1 MTASRSAS
9 PVASGAVGVA
19 PRDSIAAL
27 DRRTRLFVITVI
39 ALGALAVVIAIAM
52 GGFDRPKAV
61 FLFMA
66 LSALTS
72 ALKQALPL
80 KRGAS
85 SVSVS
90 YVFDTAS
97 LLFLGPYAATLVVAA
112 SAWSQCTF
120 RMRQRNPAH
129 RTLFSIAGLAVTMQI
144 AGLVFVSLKAGH
156 EGTSQ
161 GFVLPLGVAAF
172 VYFLC
177 NTWFVAMAIALSTGQ
192 TLARVWQDNFLWSA
206 PSYFFGAATAGVI
219 KVLYEQGAYYWWI
232 ALILIPGYL
241 TYRSYRLF
249 ILRIE
254 TEQAEVRRVAAVQL
268 ATIEALA
275 LAIEA
280 KDRTSQT
287 QIRKM
292 QAYAAGLARAAGMP
306 EDEIPGLLTATL
318 LHDIGNL
325 AVPEHI
331 FSKPGPLTPDE
342 FQKVKT
348 HPRVGA
354 EILKTVPFP
363 YPVASLILAHHER
376 WDGRGYPAGLRGEA
390 IPLGARI
397 LAIVDSY
404 TALSSDRPHRPAL
417 RHDEVLATMR
427 GSAGTFL
434 DPGLVTTFLNLV
446 PALDLQFVEAGAEEG
461 PARIDAA
468 SPADGGAL
476 EDIALAHQE
485 ARALYQIAQALGASL
500 GVAETMGLIAASLKD
515 LVPFASSALFLAKEE
530 TGRLECR
537 WASGARDAELR
548 QLVVA
553 SVDELEGALPMLNR
567 DSEGGAHL
575 RAALVSPLVFNDDVI
590 GAVAV
595 FHTTPDAYSVD
606 HKRVFHRVAEH
617 ASLVI
622 RNSIVFERA
631 REDSFTDQLTQLPN
645 RRYMLL
651 YLSQQK
657 ARAERSRCRL
667 AVVMMDLNGF
677 KALNDTLGHQAGDRA
692 LHDAAAVLRSMVR
705 ASDLCVRYG
714 GDEFVAILWDCDAED
729 AERRRREIESAVEAM
744 YFEGRPGQPC
754 RLTLSAGVAV
764 FPDDGR
770 THEELIA
777 VADRRMYEHKAQLK
791 RLAAA
796 PASVQ
801 PEASTSARA

>member
-1 MTASRSAS
+1 MNTPGFAAAARAASK
-9 PVASGAVGVA
+9 
-19 PRDSIAAL
+19 DSLAAL
-27 DRRTRLFVITVI
+27 DRRTRLFVMTVI
-39 ALGALAVVIAIAM
+39 GAGIFAVGLAVWM
-52 GGFDRPKAV
+52 GGLEHPRAV
-61 FLFMA
+61 LLFMA
-66 LSALTS
+66 LSAFTS
-72 ALKQALPL
+72 ALKQPLPL

-129 RTLFSIAGLAVTMQI
+129 RTVFSIAGLAVTMQV
-144 AGLVFVSLKAGH
+144 AGLVFLAVKGTHDSVSEAL
-156 EGTSQ
+156 
-161 GFVLPLGVAAF
+161 VLPLGVAAL

-177 NTWFVAMAIALSTGQ
+177 NTWFVAMAIALSTRQ

-249 ILRIE
+249 IQRIE
-254 TEQAEVRRVAAVQL
+254 NEQAEVQRVAAVQL

-331 FSKPGPLTPDE
+331 LSKPGPLTADE

-354 EILKTVPFP
+354 EILKKVPFP

-376 WDGRGYPAGLRGEA
+376 WDGRGYPAGLRGES
-390 IPLGARI
+390 IPLGARM
-397 LAIVDSY
+397 LAVVDCY

-417 RHDEVLATMR
+417 AHDEVLATMR
-427 GSAGTFL
+427 ESAGTVL
-434 DPGLVTTFLNLV
+434 DPGVVAVFLNLLPELDREFASGHGETGEAQADT
-446 PALDLQFVEAGAEEG
+446 PAG
-461 PARIDAA
+461 P
-468 SPADGGAL
+468 DGGAF

-485 ARALYQIAQALGASL
+485 ARALYQIAQALGTSL
-500 GVAETMGLIAASLKD
+500 GVAETMRLIAASLKE
-515 LVPFASSALFLAKEE
+515 LVPSACSALFLVKEDS
-530 TGRLECR
+530 GRLECQ
-537 WASGARDAELR
+537 WASGAREEEVR
-548 QLVVA
+548 QLTVA
-553 SVDELEGALPMLNR
+553 SVDELERALPLLNR
-567 DSEGGAHL
+567 GGNGAPDL
-575 RAALVSPLVFNDDVI
+575 RSALVSPLTFEDGVV
-590 GAVAV
+590 GAVAI
-595 FHTTPDAYSVD
+595 FHTEAAAYSID

-617 ASLVI
+617 AALVI

-631 REDSFTDQLTQLPN
+631 REDSYTDQLTQLPN

-651 YLSQQK
+651 YLSQQL

-692 LHDAAAVLRSMVR
+692 LHEAAVVLRSMVR
-705 ASDLCVRYG
+705 TYDLCVRYG
-714 GDEFVAILWDCDAED
+714 GDEFVAILWECDAED
-729 AERRRREIESAVEAM
+729 AERRRREMESAIEAM
-744 YFEGRPGQPC
+744 YFEGRPGQAC

-764 FPDDGR
+764 FPDDGQ
-770 THEELIA
+770 TQDELIA
-777 VADRRMYEHKAQLK
+777 VADNRMYRHKARQK
-791 RLAAA
+791 ELAAA
-796 PASVQ
+796 PVA
-801 PEASTSARA
+801 PEATDAPPRT